1 MQHEPSGFNNI
12 SDARTDFEDIDR
24 LRTSIQTLIEILNN
38 AGIELPRIEDID
50 KICTILSAG
59 SVTLKKAEEIEN
71 ITALSIRQCEC
82 MYWIAQGKSSWEIAQ
97 IMKISESTVNY
108 HIQQVLRH
116 FETSSRT
123 VAAIKCVTAGY
134 FQID

>member
-1 MQHEPSGFNNI
+1 MRHEPREINDLSTILADIEN
-12 SDARTDFEDIDR
+12 IDR
-24 LRTSIQTLIEILNN
+24 LRTCIQTLSEAMVF
-38 AGIELPRIEDID
+38 AGISLPSLEDLE
-50 KICTILSAG
+50 KLCVILSAG
-59 SVTLKKAEEIEN
+59 TASLKGQDDDSSEP
-71 ITALSIRQCEC
+71 ALSNRQCEC
-82 MYWIAQGKSSWEIAQ
+82 MYWIAQGKSSWEISQ

-123 VAAIKCVTAGY
+123 VAAIRCVTAGY